1 MDYVNAKKGDVMNRI
16 SNRFIVSVFLLI
28 TGLAATAYATSYPIL
43 EHSPQRMHETEVM
56 KEGTI
61 VYLFHSGVPN
71 IRDKIESGDI
81 LPVYRED
88 PCCKVIETGKIKVFG
103 YAGKNYIKAE
113 MVQGEIKPGDMAK
126 KGALSFLIIVFGC
139 DCK

>member
-1 MDYVNAKKGDVMNRI
+1 MNGI
-16 SNRFIVSVFLLI
+16 STRVITSMFLLI
-28 TGLAATAYATSYPIL
+28 IGLAVTAYATSYPIL
-43 EHSPQRMHETEVM
+43 EHQPQRAHETEAM

-71 IRDKIESGDI
+71 IREAIGSGDI

-88 PCCKVIETGKIKVFG
+88 PCCKVIETGKIKVLA

-113 MVQGEIKPGDMAK
+113 VAQGEIKPGDVAK